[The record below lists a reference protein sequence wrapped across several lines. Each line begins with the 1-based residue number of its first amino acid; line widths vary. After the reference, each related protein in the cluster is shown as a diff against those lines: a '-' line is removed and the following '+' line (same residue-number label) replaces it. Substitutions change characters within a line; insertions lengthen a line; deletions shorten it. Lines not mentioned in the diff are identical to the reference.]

1 MTSPRLNALGQP
13 IGSALPGWV
22 PCPLP
27 PRQPLEGR
35 YVRVEPIDERFS
47 ADLHA
52 ANLLDRDGRNWTYL
66 PYGPFES
73 ERDYLQWMNETC
85 FGADPLFHAIIDRT
99 TDRAAGLAAY
109 MRLKPES
116 GSIEVGHVCFSP
128 LLQRARGA
136 TEAMYLMMQRA
147 FSLGYRRY
155 EWKCDALNGPSR
167 AAAQRLGFSFEGIFR
182 QATVYKDRSRDTAW
196 YAIIDSEWPALAR
209 AFDTWLA
216 PDNFDN
222 SGRQQSRLSDLTRP
236 LLANRG

>member
-1 MTSPRLNALGQP
+1 VTSPRLNTLGQP
-13 IGSALPGWV
+13 IGSALPDWV

-47 ADLHA
+47 TDLHA
-52 ANLLDRDGRNWTYL
+52 ANLHDRDGRNWTYL
-66 PYGPFES
+66 PYGPFAS
-73 ERDYLQWMNETC
+73 ERDYRQWMNDTC
-85 FGADPLFHAIIDRT
+85 FGADPLFHAIVDRT

-109 MRLKPES
+109 MRLKPAS